1 MLGQRINL
9 EIEQYLRTTAVPAV
23 VLRCHSSGVESW
35 GGTRIDMD
43 SKVERAAQ
51 KAQEL
56 AQNYK
61 PNQMAKVVE
70 VTGRSI

>member
-1 MLGQRINL
+1 
-9 EIEQYLRTTAVPAV
+9 
-23 VLRCHSSGVESW
+23 
-35 GGTRIDMD
+35 MD